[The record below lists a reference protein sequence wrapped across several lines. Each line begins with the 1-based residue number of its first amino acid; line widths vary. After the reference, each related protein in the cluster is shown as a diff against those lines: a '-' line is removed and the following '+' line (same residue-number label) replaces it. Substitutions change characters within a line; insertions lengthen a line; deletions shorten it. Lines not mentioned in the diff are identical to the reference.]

1 MPEGQI
7 TAEKQMT
14 EVTPALA
21 YVTDIR
27 TIPEDAPW
35 TWLHKGWQDLTA
47 VPLVSLTYGA
57 GIVAAGWLISGLFW
71 WTDWTYLVLPLA
83 GGFLLI
89 APLVAVGLYDTSR
102 RLQAGEPV
110 SLAKALLAWRRPLQ
124 VAIFGLVLL
133 LLHLAWMRTA
143 LLWFVL
149 YFHGGTPPLQY
160 LPLYLL
166 EAQNLPFLV
175 IGTLLGAGFAAL
187 TFAISVVSLPLLLD
201 RDVDVVT
208 AILAS
213 LHAVRRN
220 PKAMA
225 LWAGLIALFTAVGLA
240 TFFFG
245 LGLLFPLVAHATWHA
260 YRDLVA

>member
-1 MPEGQI
+1 MQEEQ
-7 TAEKQMT
+7 
-14 EVTPALA
+14 LA
-21 YVTDIR
+21 GNVQRAVQFPDIR
-27 TIPEDAPW
+27 TIAEDAPW
-35 TWLHKGWQDLTA
+35 TWLQKGWQDLTTT
-47 VPLVSLTYGA
+47 PTVSLAYGA
-57 GIVAAGWLISGLFW
+57 GIVAAGWLLSGLFW
-71 WTDWTYLVLPLA
+71 WTDWTYLVMPLA
-83 GGFLLI
+83 GGFMLV

-102 RLQAGEPV
+102 RLQSGEPA
-110 SLAKALLAWRRPLQ
+110 SLANALLSWRRPFQ
-124 VAIFGLVLL
+124 VATFGLVLL
-133 LLHLAWMRTA
+133 LLHFAWMRTA

-149 YFHGGTPPLQY
+149 YFHSGTPPLQY

-166 EAQNLPFLV
+166 EVQNLPFLV

-225 LWAGLIALFTAVGLA
+225 LWAGLIALFTAVGLV

-260 YRDLVA
+260 YRDLVV